1 MTKIRVAI
9 AGINGRMGRAG
20 LNALLADDDFEV
32 VGAFGRAGA
41 DYVGKDL
48 SAFVTNPVMSSASN
62 SEDKKVGVVV
72 SSSLEEML
80 ESLQSKG
87 QARPDVLLDN
97 MVAAASFESAKKAL
111 AAGVRPV
118 VGTSGLKAAM
128 VEELSELAADKSLG
142 AMIVPNFSI
151 GAVLMM
157 EFARQAAK
165 YFGNVEVI
173 EMHGPKKVDAP
184 SGTAMHTLNK
194 IAAAGGPYNP
204 KLVEEHELIPH
215 ARGGLHESGVRVHSL
230 RMPGMIS
237 HQDVLF
243 AGDGEMLSVRHD
255 SFTTNCFI
263 KGILLSIRSVMNL
276 TELRVGLETIL

>member
-1 MTKIRVAI
+1 MAKIRVAI
-9 AGINGRMGRAG
+9 AGINGRMGRAS
-20 LNALLADDDFEV
+20 LNALLADSELEV
-32 VGAFGRAGA
+32 VGAFGRADA

-48 SAFVTNPVMSSASN
+48 SAFAATPT
-62 SEDKKVGVVV
+62 DKKVGVVV
-72 SSSLEEML
+72 SSSFEDML
-80 ESLQSKG
+80 SSLQNAG
-87 QARPDVLLDN
+87 QAKPDVLLDN
-97 MVAAASFESAKKAL
+97 MVASASFESAKKAL
-111 AAGVRPV
+111 AAGIRPV
-118 VGTSGLKAAM
+118 VGTSGLKPEM
-128 VEELSELAADKSLG
+128 VAELSRLASEKSTG

-165 YFGNVEVI
+165 YFGNVEVV
-173 EMHGPKKVDAP
+173 EMHGPKKIDAP

-194 IAAAGGPYNP
+194 IASAGGPFNP

-243 AGDGEMLSVRHD
+243 AGDGEMLCVRHD
-255 SFTTNCFI
+255 SFTTNCFL
-263 KGILLSIRSVMNL
+263 KGILLSIKSVMNL
-276 TELRVGLETIL
+276 SELRVGLETIL

>member
-1 MTKIRVAI
+1 MTDKQTIKVAI
-9 AGINGRMGRAG
+9 AGINGRMGRAAV
-20 LNALLADDDFEV
+20 NALLADDSFEV
-32 VGAFGRAGA
+32 VGAFGKSDAP
-41 DYVGKDL
+41 YVGQDL
-48 SAFVTNPVMSSASN
+48 NTFLTAPTA
-62 SEDKKVGVVV
+62 KKVGVVA
-72 SSSLEEML
+72 SGSFEDML
-80 ESLQSKG
+80 AQCKVKPE
-87 QARPDVLLDN
+87 VILDN
-97 MVAAASFESAKKAL
+97 MVAAASFDTAKKAL
-111 AAGVRPV
+111 AAGIRPV
-118 VGTSGLKAAM
+118 IGTSGLKPEM
-128 VEELSELAADKSLG
+128 LEELKNLAATHNLG
-142 AMIVPNFSI
+142 GLVVPNFSI

-165 YFGNVEVI
+165 YFANVEVI

-243 AGDGEMLSVRHD
+243 AGDGEMLCIRHD
-255 SFTTNCFI
+255 SFNTNCFI
-263 KGILLSIRSVMNL
+263 KGIVMAIKSTMTLS
-276 TELRVGLETIL
+276 ELKVGLETIL